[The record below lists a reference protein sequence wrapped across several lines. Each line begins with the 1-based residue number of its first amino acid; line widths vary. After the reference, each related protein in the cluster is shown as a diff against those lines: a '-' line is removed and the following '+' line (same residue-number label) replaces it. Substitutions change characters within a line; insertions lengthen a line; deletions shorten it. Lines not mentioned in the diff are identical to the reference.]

1 MIWTLKIWA
10 ATPSLN
16 VTLRQ
21 HWRTRGRKQVDMFFL
36 VAEALGKTPVPKA
49 TGKRRLVIERHG
61 RKLLDMDNMAAG
73 CKALVDVIKH
83 RGLILDDNPA
93 ACELVFR
100 QATPCLLA
108 PFTLVTLEDI
118 A

>member
-1 MIWTLKIWA
+1 MTWA
-10 ATPSLN
+10 LRINRPTPSQN
-16 VTLRQ
+16 TRDGQ
-21 HWRTRGRKQVDMFFL
+21 HWARRHRDKGAWWWSIRAAEGFL
-36 VAEALGKTPVPKA
+36 DIPRA
-49 TGKRRLVIERHG
+49 TGRRRLTIERHG